1 MLDFLKQIFNS
12 KDRELTFVLFDDDE
26 GPASSSTF
34 KFRPKKLWRL
44 FYVSLIGMIVIA
56 LLLFMFTPLGNL
68 VYNQED
74 HELRESVIE
83 ISQKVE
89 ALKDSLNAR
98 DMQLAEI
105 QEILSAGKDT
115 TFNVGMS
122 YQSDNQT
129 ASGETS
135 LEQNSFSGVNAYE
148 MISQNEIIFSSL
160 FKRAPEF
167 PSFYPVN
174 GTLTRGY
181 NPENGHFGIDIAT
194 KNNIPFKALADGA
207 VINQDWTA
215 NYGYVIQVQHN
226 NGIISIYKHASSISK
241 NIGDVILKGETL
253 GTVGDVGI
261 LSSGPHLHLE
271 IWKNGVPQNPNS
283 YLIKS

>member
-1 MLDFLKQIFNS
+1 MLDFIKQLFNS

-26 GPASSSTF
+26 GPASSTTF
-34 KFRPKKLWRL
+34 KFQPKKLWHL
-44 FYVSLIGMIVIA
+44 FYASLVVMLVVA

-68 VYNQED
+68 IYNQD
-74 HELRESVIE
+74 DRELRESVIE
-83 ISQKVE
+83 ISERVQ

-98 DMQLAEI
+98 DMQLSEI
-105 QEILSAGKDT
+105 QEILSEGTDT
-115 TFNVGMS
+115 TFNVS
-122 YQSDNQT
+122 AQYQSQDRTQSR
-129 ASGETS
+129 SGS
-135 LEQNSFSGVNAYE
+135 SEQNSFSGVNAYE
-148 MISQNEIIFSSL
+148 MISKNEIIFSSL

-167 PSFYPVN
+167 PAFYPVN

-226 NGIISIYKHASSISK
+226 NGLISIYKHASSVAK
-241 NIGDVILKGETL
+241 NIGDVILKGESL

>member
-1 MLDFLKQIFNS
+1 MQDFLKQIFNS
-12 KDRELTFVLFDDDE
+12 KDRDLTFVVFDDEE
-26 GPASSSTF
+26 GPASSNTY

-44 FYVSLIGMIVIA
+44 YFSSLFLMVVIA

-68 VYNQED
+68 IYNQED
-74 HELRESVIE
+74 EKLRESVIE

-105 QEILSAGKDT
+105 QEIMAAGKDT
-115 TFNVGMS
+115 TFAVGMQLQ
-122 YQSDNQT
+122 QSSDP
-129 ASGETS
+129 ASFQS
-135 LEQNSFSGVNAYE
+135 NSEQNSVSGVNAYE
-148 MISQNEIIFSSL
+148 MISKNEIIFSSL

-167 PSFYPVN
+167 PAFYPVN

-181 NPENGHFGIDIAT
+181 NPDNGHYGIDIAT

-226 NGIISIYKHASSISK
+226 NGIISIYKHASSVSK
-241 NIGDVILKGETL
+241 NIGDVILKGEIL

>member
-1 MLDFLKQIFNS
+1 MLDFLKQIFSS
-12 KDRELTFVLFDDDE
+12 KDRDLTFVLFDDDE
-26 GPASSSTF
+26 GPASSTTYKF
-34 KFRPKKLWRL
+34 KPEKLWRL
-44 FYVSLIGMIVIA
+44 YLVSLAAMVVIS

-74 HELRESVIE
+74 QELRESVIE
-83 ISQKVE
+83 VSQKVQ

-105 QEILSAGKDT
+105 QEILADGKDT
-115 TFNVGMS
+115 TFTIGRQ
-122 YQSDNQT
+122 YQS
-129 ASGETS
+129 TS
-135 LEQNSFSGVNAYE
+135 SQPVNRTSSEQNAVSGVNAYE
-148 MISQNEIIFSSL
+148 MISKNEIIFSSL

-167 PSFYPVN
+167 PAFYPVN

-181 NPENGHFGIDIAT
+181 NPDNGHYGIDIAT
-194 KNNIPFKALADGA
+194 KNNIPFKSVADGA

-215 NYGYVIQVQHN
+215 NFGYVIQVQHN
-226 NGIISIYKHASSISK
+226 NGIISIYKHASSVSK
-241 NIGDVILKGETL
+241 NIGEVILKGEVL

>member
-1 MLDFLKQIFNS
+1 MLDFLKKIFRS
-12 KDRELTFVLFDDDE
+12 KDRDLTFVLFDDND
-26 GPASSSTF
+26 GPASSTTY
-34 KFRPKKLWRL
+34 KFRPEKLWQL
-44 FYVSLIGMIVIA
+44 FYASLALMVVIA
-56 LLLFMFTPLGNL
+56 LLTFMFTPLGN
-68 VYNQED
+68 VIYNQD
-74 HELRESVIE
+74 DQELRESVIE
-83 ISQKVE
+83 VSQKVQ

-98 DMQLAEI
+98 DIQLAQI

-115 TFNVGMS
+115 TFEVENN
-122 YQSDNQT
+122 YQAEQAGQISS
-129 ASGETS
+129 AFP
-135 LEQNSFSGVNAYE
+135 EQNTFSGVNAYD

-167 PSFYPVN
+167 PAFFPVE

-194 KNNIPFKALADGA
+194 KNNNPFKALADGA

-226 NGIISIYKHASSISK
+226 NGIISIYKHASSVSK
-241 NIGDVILKGETL
+241 AIGDVILKGEIL

>member
-12 KDRELTFVLFDDDE
+12 KDRELTFVLFDDND
-26 GPASSSTF
+26 GPASSTTY
-34 KFRPKKLWRL
+34 KFRPGKLWRL
-44 FYVSLIGMIVIA
+44 FYGSLAAMVIIA
-56 LLLFMFTPLGNL
+56 LLIFMFTPLGNL
-68 VYNQED
+68 IYNQED
-74 HELRESVIE
+74 HALRESVIE
-83 ISQKVE
+83 ISRKVE
-89 ALKDSLNAR
+89 ALRDSLNAR

-105 QEILSAGKDT
+105 QKILSTGQDT
-115 TFNVGMS
+115 TFNVGNP
-122 YQSDNQT
+122 YQSEGPQEEGVSS
-129 ASGETS
+129 A
-135 LEQNSFSGVNAYE
+135 EQNSFSEVNAYE

-167 PSFYPVN
+167 PAFFPVS

-226 NGIISIYKHASSISK
+226 NGIISIYKHASSVSK
-241 NIGDVILKGETL
+241 AIGDVILKGEIL

>member
-12 KDRELTFVLFDDDE
+12 KDRDLTFVLFDDDE
-26 GPASSSTF
+26 GPASSSTYKF
-34 KFRPKKLWRL
+34 KPEKLWRL
-44 FYVSLIGMIVIA
+44 YFASLFFMIVIA

-68 VYNQED
+68 IYNQED
-74 HELRESVIE
+74 EELRDSVIE
-83 ISQKVE
+83 ISQKVQ

-105 QEILSAGKDT
+105 QEILSDGKDT
-115 TFNVGMS
+115 TFNVGVRL
-122 YQSDNQT
+122 QSNERA
-129 ASGETS
+129 ASGQS
-135 LEQNSFSGVNAYE
+135 NLEQKSVSGVNAYE
-148 MISQNEIIFSSL
+148 MISKNEIIFSSL

-167 PSFYPVN
+167 PALYPVN

-181 NPENGHFGIDIAT
+181 NPDNGHYGIDIAT
-194 KNNIPFKALADGA
+194 KNNITFKALADGA

-226 NGIISIYKHASSISK
+226 NGIISIYKHASSVSK
-241 NIGDVILKGETL
+241 NIGDVILKGEIL

>member
-1 MLDFLKQIFNS
+1 MQDFLKKIFNS
-12 KDRELTFVLFDDDE
+12 KDRDLTFVLFDDDE
-26 GPASSSTF
+26 GPASSTTYKF
-34 KFRPKKLWRL
+34 KPKRLWRL
-44 FYVSLIGMIVIA
+44 YFASLFIMVVIS

-68 VYNQED
+68 IYNQED
-74 HELRESVIE
+74 ERLRESVIE

-105 QEILSAGKDT
+105 QEILAGGKDT
-115 TFNVGMS
+115 TFNVGMEL
-122 YQSDNQT
+122 QSNIQ
-129 ASGETS
+129 AAA
-135 LEQNSFSGVNAYE
+135 EQSNSEQKSVTGVNAYE
-148 MISQNEIIFSSL
+148 MISKNEIIFSSL

-167 PSFYPVN
+167 PTFYPVN

-226 NGIISIYKHASSISK
+226 NGIISIYKHASSVSK
-241 NIGDVILKGETL
+241 NIGDVILKGEIL

>member
-1 MLDFLKQIFNS
+1 MLDFLKKIFNS
-12 KDRELTFVLFDDDE
+12 KDRELTFVLFDDEE
-26 GPASSSTF
+26 GPASSSNF
-34 KFRPKKLWRL
+34 KFKPEKLLRVYL
-44 FYVSLIGMIVIA
+44 ASLLLMVVIA

-68 VYNQED
+68 VYNQDD

-83 ISQKVE
+83 ISQKVQ

-105 QEILSAGKDT
+105 QEILAEGKDT
-115 TFNVGMS
+115 TFNIERQYES
-122 YQSDNQT
+122 SSKIPANDTQS
-129 ASGETS
+129 
-135 LEQNSFSGVNAYE
+135 EQNTFTGVNAYE
-148 MISQNEIIFSSL
+148 MISNNEIIFSSL

-167 PSFYPVN
+167 PAFYPVS

-181 NPENGHFGIDIAT
+181 NPENGHYGIDIAT
-194 KNNIPFKALADGA
+194 KNNITFKSLADGA

-215 NYGYVIQVQHN
+215 NFGYVIQVQHN
-226 NGIISIYKHASSISK
+226 NGIISIYKHASSVSK
-241 NIGDVILKGETL
+241 NIGDVILKGEIL

>member
-1 MLDFLKQIFNS
+1 MLDFLKQIFSS
-12 KDRELTFVLFDDDE
+12 KDRDLTFVLFDDDE
-26 GPASSSTF
+26 GPASSTTYKF
-34 KFRPKKLWRL
+34 KPEKLWRL
-44 FYVSLIGMIVIA
+44 YFASLAVMVVIS

-68 VYNQED
+68 VYNQDD

-83 ISQKVE
+83 VSQKVE

-105 QEILSAGKDT
+105 QEILTEGKDT
-115 TFNVGMS
+115 TFAVGRQ
-122 YQSDNQT
+122 YQSTGSQPVNR
-129 ASGETS
+129 TS
-135 LEQNSFSGVNAYE
+135 SEQNAVSGVNAYE
-148 MISQNEIIFSSL
+148 MISKNEIIFSSL

-167 PSFYPVN
+167 PAFYPVN

-181 NPENGHFGIDIAT
+181 NPDNGHYGIDIAT
-194 KNNIPFKALADGA
+194 KNNIPFKSVADGA

-215 NYGYVIQVQHN
+215 NFGYVIQVQHN
-226 NGIISIYKHASSISK
+226 NGIISIYKHASSVSK
-241 NIGDVILKGETL
+241 NIGEVILKGEVL

>member
-1 MLDFLKQIFNS
+1 MLEFLKQIFNS
-12 KDRELTFVLFDDDE
+12 KDRELTFVLFDDND
-26 GPASSSTF
+26 GPASSATY
-34 KFRPKKLWRL
+34 KFRPEKLWQL
-44 FYVSLIGMIVIA
+44 FYVSLACMVIIA
-56 LLLFMFTPLGNL
+56 LLLFMFTPLGNII
-68 VYNQED
+68 YNQQD

-115 TFNVGMS
+115 TFTIGGQ
-122 YQSDNQT
+122 YQSGTQRQMDAN
-129 ASGETS
+129 SP
-135 LEQNSFSGVNAYE
+135 EQNSFSEVNAYKI
-148 MISQNEIIFSSL
+148 ISKNEIIFSSL

-167 PSFYPVN
+167 PAFFPVS
-174 GTLTRGY
+174 GTLTRGF

-194 KNNIPFKALADGA
+194 KSNIPFKALADGA

-226 NGIISIYKHASSISK
+226 NGIISIYKHASSVSK
-241 NIGDVILKGETL
+241 DIGDVILKGEIL

>member
-1 MLDFLKQIFNS
+1 MQDFLKQIFNS
-12 KDRELTFVLFDDDE
+12 KDRDLTFVLFDDDE
-26 GPASSSTF
+26 GPASSSTYKF
-34 KFRPKKLWRL
+34 KPQKLWRL
-44 FYVSLIGMIVIA
+44 YFASLFLMVVIA
-56 LLLFMFTPLGNL
+56 LLLFMFTPLGNF

-74 HELRESVIE
+74 ERLRESVIE

-98 DMQLAEI
+98 DLQLAEI
-105 QEILSAGKDT
+105 QEILAEGKDT
-115 TFNVGMS
+115 TFNVGMQVQANNQPANE
-122 YQSDNQT
+122 QS
-129 ASGETS
+129 SS
-135 LEQNSFSGVNAYE
+135 EQKAITGVNAYE
-148 MISQNEIIFSSL
+148 MISKNEIIFSSL

-167 PSFYPVN
+167 PTFYPVN

-181 NPENGHFGIDIAT
+181 NPDNGHYGIDIAT

-226 NGIISIYKHASSISK
+226 NGIISIYKHASSVSK
-241 NIGDVILKGETL
+241 NIGDVILKGEIL

>member
-1 MLDFLKQIFNS
+1 MLDFLKKIYNS
-12 KDRELTFVLFDDDE
+12 KDRDLTFVLFDDEE

-34 KFRPKKLWRL
+34 KFKPEKLLYVYIASL
-44 FYVSLIGMIVIA
+44 FSMIVIA
-56 LLLFMFTPLGNL
+56 LLLFMFTPLGNI
-68 VYNQED
+68 VYNQDD
-74 HELRESVIE
+74 HRLRESVIE

-98 DMQLAEI
+98 DMQLTEI
-105 QEILSAGKDT
+105 QEVLATGEDT
-115 TFNVGMS
+115 TFNIERQYEPSSQPPV
-122 YQSDNQT
+122 NNA
-129 ASGETS
+129 AS
-135 LEQNSFSGVNAYE
+135 EQNGFSGVNAYE
-148 MISQNEIIFSSL
+148 MISNNEIIFSSL

-167 PSFYPVN
+167 PAFYPVN

-181 NPENGHFGIDIAT
+181 NPENGHYGIDIAT
-194 KNNIPFKALADGA
+194 KNNIPFKSLADGA

-226 NGIISIYKHASSISK
+226 NGIISIYKHASSVSK
-241 NIGDVILKGETL
+241 NIGDVILKGEIL

>member
-12 KDRELTFVLFDDDE
+12 KESDLTFVLFDDDE
-26 GPASSSTF
+26 GPASSNTYKF
-34 KFRPKKLWRL
+34 KPKKLWQLYFTSL
-44 FYVSLIGMIVIA
+44 FLMVVIA

-68 VYNQED
+68 IYNQED
-74 HELRESVIE
+74 QELRDSVIE

-89 ALKDSLNAR
+89 ALRDSLHAR

-105 QEILSAGKDT
+105 QEIMAAGKDT
-115 TFNVGMS
+115 TFRVGMQLQTS
-122 YQSDNQT
+122 NSTVAEQSN
-129 ASGETS
+129 S
-135 LEQNSFSGVNAYE
+135 EQNVASGVNAYE
-148 MISQNEIIFSSL
+148 MISKNEIIFSSL
-160 FKRAPEF
+160 FKRAPDF
-167 PSFYPVN
+167 PAFYPVN

-181 NPENGHFGIDIAT
+181 NPGNGHYGIDIAT

-226 NGIISIYKHASSISK
+226 DGIISIYKHASSVSK
-241 NIGDVILKGETL
+241 NIGDVILKGEIL

>member
-1 MLDFLKQIFNS
+1 MLDFLKQIFSS
-12 KDRELTFVLFDDDE
+12 KDRELTFVLFDDND
-26 GPASSSTF
+26 GPASSTTY
-34 KFRPKKLWRL
+34 KFRPGKLWRL
-44 FYVSLIGMIVIA
+44 FYASLAAMVIIA
-56 LLLFMFTPLGNL
+56 LLIFMFTPLGNL
-68 VYNQED
+68 IYNQED
-74 HELRESVIE
+74 HALRESVIE
-83 ISQKVE
+83 ISRKVE
-89 ALKDSLNAR
+89 ALRDSLNAR
-98 DMQLAEI
+98 DIQLAEI
-105 QEILSAGKDT
+105 QEILSTGQDT
-115 TFNVGMS
+115 TFNVGS
-122 YQSDNQT
+122 PYQSEGPQKVGVSS
-129 ASGETS
+129 A
-135 LEQNSFSGVNAYE
+135 EQNSFSEVNAYE

-167 PSFYPVN
+167 PAFFPVS

-226 NGIISIYKHASSISK
+226 NGIISIYKHASSVSK
-241 NIGDVILKGETL
+241 AIGDVILKGEIL